1 MQGDQVEFIVGPEKK
16 KYRLAETLLT
26 DSSDVFAAL
35 IVAAKLKQRNNRAD
49 RVHGRNIK
57 GEGSNNTAIGDS
69 EGDKKLPI
77 ITLKDDPIAYFEILL
92 EYMMNGKIGTEV
104 VEVSSTLDAIKF
116 MEYAVAYELPGACDA
131 VYDGLKS
138 YLRDSNRLIT
148 EAHIQSVFKASMPGS
163 LIRPLI
169 IQGAICHKG
178 LRGMEDYSKLEITVD
193 GYAQLLLVEMRTC
206 LETLRYNNVYK
217 DPLTNKNR
225 TF

>member
-49 RVHGRNIK
+49 RVHGRNIE
-57 GEGSNNTAIGDS
+57 GEGSINSTIGDS
-69 EGDKKLPI
+69 KNDGDKKLPR
-77 ITLKDDPIAYFEILL
+77 ITLKEDPIAYFEILL

-104 VEVSSTLDAIKF
+104 VEVSSTQDAIKF
-116 MEYAVAYELPGACDA
+116 MEYAVAYESPGACDA

-148 EAHIQSVFKASMPGS
+148 EAHIQSVFKSSYARQSDSTAYYPRS
-163 LIRPLI
+163 HLLQRPSWHERL
-169 IQGAICHKG
+169 
-178 LRGMEDYSKLEITVD
+178 LE
-193 GYAQLLLVEMRTC
+193 AR
-206 LETLRYNNVYK
+206 N
-217 DPLTNKNR
+217 
-225 TF
+225 